1 MQHCNQMRIC
11 ANNDIRKTIQKK
23 HQCLKDIFTKDAA
36 NIYSQEYEITSA
48 HTLDVVFQQ
57 RNKNYEHFLDKNHMN
72 MYSKYPEHISRLS
85 LGQFR
90 NYSER
95 SISNCAN
102 LNQSQIVRQHPD
114 IWERVCIDALSL
126 YQIWQYVSNP
136 RNLSWYSDY

>member
-11 ANNDIRKTIQKK
+11 ANNDIKKQFRKK
-23 HQCLKDIFTKDAA
+23 QCLKDIFTKDAA

-57 RNKNYEHFLDKNHMN
+57 QNKNYEHFLDKNHMN

-85 LGQFR
+85 LRQFR

-126 YQIWQYVSNP
+126 YQMWQYVPNS